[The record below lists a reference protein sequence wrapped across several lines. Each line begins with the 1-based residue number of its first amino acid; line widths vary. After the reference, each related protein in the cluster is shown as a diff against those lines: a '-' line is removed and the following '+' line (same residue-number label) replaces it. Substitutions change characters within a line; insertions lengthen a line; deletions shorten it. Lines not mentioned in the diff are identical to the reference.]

1 MVSGSGFGDVYE
13 DLALTLISTGGEEI
27 TLTINETSAAS
38 DNLEA
43 VLPSLPAGE
52 YNVSVRQHNI
62 GYAVRYVINEIMLAE
77 LSGIPV
83 NFQPW

>member
-13 DLALTLISTGGEEI
+13 DLALTLISTSGEGI

-62 GYAVRYVINEIMLAE
+62 GYAVRYVINEIMLAA